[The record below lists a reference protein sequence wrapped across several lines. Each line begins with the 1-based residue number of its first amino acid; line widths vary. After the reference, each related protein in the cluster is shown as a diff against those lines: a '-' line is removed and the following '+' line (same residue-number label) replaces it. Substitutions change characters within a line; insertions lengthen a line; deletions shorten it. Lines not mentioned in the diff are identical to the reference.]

1 MEAHEAPVTVLLARW
16 RQGDQSALELLTA
29 AVYDQLRRLAA
40 GHMSR
45 EREGHTLCAT
55 AVVHEAYLRMLGKDM
70 EWQDR
75 SHFLALASREM
86 RRLLVD
92 HARGKKREKRGGEWQ
107 RVTFTSAG
115 EGALAGGDAVDV
127 LAVDEAL
134 EKLAAFDERKARITD
149 LIVFGGLTSA
159 ETAEALGISEPTV
172 NRDWKMAKA
181 WLQHELKSGGA

>member
-1 MEAHEAPVTVLLARW
+1 MEANEFPVTVLLARW
-16 RQGDQSALELLTA
+16 RQGDQNALELLTA

-40 GHMSR
+40 AHMAR

-55 AVVHEAYLRMLGKDM
+55 AVVHEAYLRMLGKDID
-70 EWQDR
+70 WHDR

-92 HARGKKREKRGGEWQ
+92 HARGRKREKRGGDMQ

-115 EGALAGGDAVDV
+115 EGAFAGGDAVDV

-134 EKLAAFDERKARITD
+134 EKLAGFDERKARITD
-149 LIVFGGLTSA
+149 LIVFGGLTAA
-159 ETAEALGISEPTV
+159 EVAEALGISEPTV

-181 WLQHELKSGGA
+181 WLQHELKAGRG